1 MSTLEHIRQRPL
13 IIVSVLGFSILLFV
27 LTAVSSPEKLFSDHS
42 TVLKVN
48 GQKIPYDQFSQ
59 RSELV
64 RKQFES
70 NNYRNVD
77 NAVIQEQAMQSLIS
91 ETLLDQEM
99 DRLGI
104 TVTGEELGQA
114 MLGDNLPMAVQYIY
128 WQRQQQGLYSGRDLH
143 ELAFNPQAYQLD
155 AETAAQ
161 FKAEWMDLEKT
172 VVDALKKQKL
182 QNLLAGTLAAN
193 NLDAKSLYDD
203 NNNSTDI
210 RYVKVDVSTV
220 PDADVEIS
228 DADLKARYEQDKEL
242 YRLDNDTYVLNYI
255 VAEVTPSDEDR
266 LEATRAVED
275 ALLKL
280 REMPAGEALAGN
292 NKFVVNHYNTAA
304 KYLPAN
310 ISGKLES
317 LAQDSVQQLSFYDNK
332 YTLVKFEGTD
342 MVTDSITCD
351 MIALVETANV
361 DSIIDALNNG
371 ATLDNLAEGTVLQ
384 SQLGQRLSML
394 NNPQASLYFGQA
406 AEGEYFNKT
415 DITGQPNVLFR
426 LAKKDAPVE
435 AYKISEVTYQLEP
448 STATVNDTQSRL
460 RAYVANNN
468 TAAAFKDNAIAANF
482 TCLPAN
488 VTNASFSVAGVPD
501 TRSLVKWASEAKKG
515 QVSDVYANDDK
526 SMFFAAALADK
537 YDKGYVPMSDAQVAA
552 QTRAKVLRSKKA
564 EKLLADFQ
572 GKGNSVDSYASA
584 MKAKV
589 DTTNVTFGKN
599 SITGFM
605 PGDGKAIAI
614 ATATPVGQVS
624 GPEATDYSVVVL
636 ETIGQNGPAREY
648 DAVNAAAYFDQTQG
662 AQVLM
667 NSLADILRANAKI
680 DNKSLKFFVINQ

>member
-27 LTAVSSPEKLFSDHS
+27 LTAVSSPEKLFSDQ
-42 TVLKVN
+42 TTILKVN

-77 NAVIQEQAMQSLIS
+77 NAVVQEQAMQSLIS

-104 TVTGEELGQA
+104 TVTGEELSQA

-128 WQRQQQGLYSGRDLH
+128 WQRQQQGLYSGRDLY
-143 ELAFNPQAYQLD
+143 ELAYNSQAYQID
-155 AETAAQ
+155 AETVAQ
-161 FKAEWMDLEKT
+161 LKAEWKDLEKT

-182 QNLLAGTLAAN
+182 QTLLAGTLAAN
-193 NLDAKSLYDD
+193 DLDAKSLYDD

-220 PDADVEIS
+220 PDADVEVT

-242 YRLDNDTYVLNYI
+242 YRLDDETYVLNYI

-280 REMPAGEALAGN
+280 REMPANEALAGN

-332 YTLVKFEGTD
+332 YTLVKFDGTD

-351 MIALVETANV
+351 MIAIVETANV

-371 ATLDNLAEGTVLQ
+371 VALEDLAEGTVLQ

-406 AEGEYFNKT
+406 AEGVYFNKP

-435 AYKISEVTYQLEP
+435 AYNIAEITYQLEP
-448 STATVNDTQSRL
+448 STTTINDTQSRL

-468 TAAAFKDNAIAANF
+468 TAEAFKDNAIAANF

-488 VTNASFSVAGVPD
+488 VTGASFSVAGVPD
-501 TRSLVKWASEAKKG
+501 TRSLVKWASDAKKG
-515 QVSDVYANDDK
+515 QVSDVYSDDDK

-537 YDKGYVPMSDAQVAA
+537 YAKGYVPMSDSQVSA

-584 MKAKV
+584 MNAKI

-614 ATATPVGQVS
+614 AASTPVGQVA

-636 ETIGQNGPAREY
+636 EAIGQNGPSREY

-662 AQVLM
+662 AQVLL
-667 NSLADILRANAKI
+667 NYLADILRANAKI
-680 DNKSLKFFVINQ
+680 DNKSLKFFVGNK